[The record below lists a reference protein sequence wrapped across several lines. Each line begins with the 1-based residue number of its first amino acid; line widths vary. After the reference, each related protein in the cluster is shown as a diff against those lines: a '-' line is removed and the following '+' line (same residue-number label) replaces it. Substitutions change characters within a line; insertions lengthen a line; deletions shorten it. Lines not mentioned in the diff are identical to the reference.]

1 MKGNWMTARVSAGLL
16 LLLAMSMM
24 LSPSAARAQ
33 DTAAE
38 SAAAGTLSP
47 DVAAEL
53 DASLERATSL
63 QALVRELDSGR
74 EGIDPRGAR
83 ILDTR
88 LDRAWEELVAEAHG
102 FAAQV
107 AKLEGEG
114 VDTGKYR
121 ATALEIV
128 ELVPD
133 GARQAIER
141 TRSRLDH
148 ADPEASATDQAA
160 ADVISNEGSRRIDAF
175 YAALVRNADLA
186 EELGIDVAA
195 ERDRIRE
202 ELAVRAQVLSIGLE
216 LTMQDISRLRAAQ
229 ALKPDDAEIKALL
242 TVMNQRTDFI
252 AGQLDRTVRLLER
265 LDVKVPEY
273 KKQVVA
279 STGEVSTDIFDPEVA
294 FGLLGDW
301 LAGVGEWLLESGP
314 SLLVKL
320 LLFVVIILVFRILA
334 RLAQKVVTKALDAS
348 NAELSQLLR
357 RMIISVT
364 RSIVMI
370 FGVLVA
376 LSQMGISVGPLLAG
390 LGVAGFVIG
399 FALQD
404 TLANF
409 ASGLMILFY
418 RPYDVGDIVETG
430 GVFGKVKAMSLVN
443 TTVLTFDNQTL
454 VVPNS
459 KIWGDVI
466 KNVTAQTVRR
476 VDLVFGIGYA
486 DDIPK
491 AEAILDDI
499 VRGHDKALPEPEPVV
514 KLHELGDS
522 SVNFIVRP
530 WVKRDDYWDVYWD
543 VTRQVKLR
551 FDAEGVT
558 IPFPQRDVHLHMQEG
573 LALAA
578 PAAAA
583 SLAPAT
589 AGAEDDT
596 RPSAWDADSPDA
608 NAEPDDN
615 NDT

>member
-1 MKGNWMTARVSAGLL
+1 MTARVFAGLL
-16 LLLAMSMM
+16 LLLGMTAV
-24 LSPSAARAQ
+24 LAPSAAPAQ

-38 SAAAGTLSP
+38 PAAAGTLSP
-47 DVAAEL
+47 EVAAEL
-53 DASLERATSL
+53 DARLERATTL
-63 QALVRELDSGR
+63 QGRIRELNQGR
-74 EGIDPRGAR
+74 EDVDPRGAR

-88 LDRAWEELVAEAHG
+88 LDRAWEELVAEAHD

-114 VDTGKYR
+114 IDTGRYR
-121 ATALEIV
+121 ETAMEVV
-128 ELVPD
+128 ELVPG
-133 GARQAIER
+133 GARRSIER
-141 TRSRLDH
+141 TRSRLEP
-148 ADPEASATDQAA
+148 ADPETSATDQAA
-160 ADVISNEGSRRIDAF
+160 ADAIANEGSRRIDAF
-175 YAALVRNADLA
+175 FAALVRNADLA
-186 EELGIDVAA
+186 AEFGLDVAA

-202 ELAVRAQVLSIGLE
+202 ELAARAQALSINLE
-216 LTMQDISRLRAAQ
+216 LTTEDVARLRAAQ
-229 ALKPDDAEIKALL
+229 SLKPDDAEIAAML
-242 TVMNQRTDFI
+242 TVLDQRTDFI

-265 LDVKVPEY
+265 LDVEAPEY
-273 KKQVVA
+273 KKQIVA
-279 STGEVSTDIFDPEVA
+279 ATGEVSTDIFDPEVA

-301 LAGVGEWLLESGP
+301 LSGIGDWLLESGP
-314 SLLVKL
+314 GLFLKL
-320 LLFVVIILVFRILA
+320 LLFVIIILVFRILA
-334 RLAQKVVTKALDAS
+334 RVAQKVVTKALDAS
-348 NAELSQLLR
+348 KMELSQLLR

-364 RSIVMI
+364 RGVVMV
-370 FGVLVA
+370 FGILVA

-409 ASGLMILFY
+409 ASGLMILLY
-418 RPYDVGDIVETG
+418 RPFDVGDIVETG
-430 GVFGKVKAMSLVN
+430 GVFGKVKEMSLVN

-454 VVPNS
+454 VVPNT

-466 KNVTAQTVRR
+466 KNVTAQDVRR

-491 AEAILDDI
+491 AEGILED
-499 VRGHDKALPEPEPVV
+499 VLRKHNKVLPDPPPVV
-514 KLHELGDS
+514 RLHELGDS

>member
-1 MKGNWMTARVSAGLL
+1 MTARVSAGLL
-16 LLLAMSMM
+16 LLLGMTAV
-24 LSPSAARAQ
+24 LAPGAASAQ

-38 SAAAGTLSP
+38 PAAAGALSP
-47 DVAAEL
+47 ESTAEL
-53 DASLERATSL
+53 DARLERATML
-63 QALVRELDSGR
+63 QGRIRELNAGR
-74 EGIDPRGAR
+74 EDIDLRGAR
-83 ILDTR
+83 VLDTR
-88 LDRAWEELVAEAHG
+88 LDRAWEDLVAEAHD
-102 FAAQV
+102 FAARV
-107 AKLEGEG
+107 TTLESEG
-114 VDTGKYR
+114 LDTGKYHE
-121 ATALEIV
+121 TALEIV
-128 ELVPD
+128 DLVPE
-133 GARQAIER
+133 GARQAIKR
-141 TRSRLDH
+141 TRARLEP

-160 ADVISNEGSRRIDAF
+160 ADAIANDGSRRIDAF

-186 EELGIDVAA
+186 EEFGIDVTA

-202 ELAVRAQVLSIGLE
+202 ELVARARALSINLE
-216 LTMQDISRLRAAQ
+216 LTTEDIARLRAAQ
-229 ALKPDDAEIKALL
+229 SLKPDDAEIAAML
-242 TVMNQRTDFI
+242 TVLDQRTDFV

-265 LDVKVPEY
+265 LGVKAPEY

-279 STGEVSTDIFDPEVA
+279 ATGEVSTDIFDPEVA
-294 FGLLGDW
+294 FGLFGDW
-301 LAGVGEWLLESGP
+301 LAGIGDWFLESGP
-314 SLLVKL
+314 GLFVKL
-320 LLFVVIILVFRILA
+320 FLFVIIILVFRILA

-348 NAELSQLLR
+348 KMELSQLLR

-364 RSIVMI
+364 RGVVMV

-409 ASGLMILFY
+409 ASGLMILLY
-418 RPYDVGDIVETG
+418 RPFDVGDIVETG
-430 GVFGKVKAMSLVN
+430 GVFGKVKEMSLVN

-454 VVPNS
+454 VVPNT

-466 KNVTAQTVRR
+466 KNVTAQDIRR
-476 VDLVFGIGYA
+476 VDLLFGIGYA

-491 AEAILDDI
+491 AEAILEDV
-499 VRGHDKALPEPEPVV
+499 VRGHDKVLPDPAPVV

-551 FDAEGVT
+551 FDAEGVS
-558 IPFPQRDVHLHMQEG
+558 IPFPQRDVHLHMQGG

-578 PAAAA
+578 PAAAVPLVQGA
-583 SLAPAT
+583 DR
-589 AGAEDDT
+589 AGNENK
-596 RPSAWDADSPDA
+596 SSSWDADSPDA
-608 NAEPDDN
+608 GGETTGS
-615 NDT
+615 ND